1 MKDNKNM
8 KGTKQFS
15 TKSTADYTQESSK
28 EFGATVPTGYVT
40 PEKLAKEA
48 YNQQGSQNQN
58 KTETSFNQEASS
70 ELNVNKVIK
79 AGKDNKQQ
87 KNK

>member
-15 TKSTADYTQESSK
+15 TKQTDFKQEGSK
-28 EFGATVPTGYVT
+28 ELGYTVPTGYVS

-58 KTETSFNQEASS
+58 KAGANFNQEASK
-70 ELNVNKVIK
+70 ELNVNKVMN
-79 AGKDNKQQ
+79 AGKDNKQ
-87 KNK
+87 KNKQ